1 MIGKKVQRLNR
12 RELLELILKLKKENE
27 ELHRQL
33 SECEKKLQDREI
45 CKEKA
50 GTLAEAALA
59 INRVFEAADE
69 AAKQYLENIR
79 RYDGETGQFRD
90 RYR

>member
-1 MIGKKVQRLNR
+1 MFEKKAYRLSR

-27 ELHRQL
+27 ELRMQL
-33 SECEKKLQDREI
+33 GECEKKLQDREI
-45 CKEKA
+45 RKENV
-50 GTLAEAALA
+50 GTLAEASLA

-79 RYDGETGQFRD
+79 RYGGEPEL
-90 RYR
+90 